1 MSASIAAF
9 CEERWALCAVSLAYN
24 WIIGAFWAKNACLG
38 TKFKKKWKKFAKNL
52 AERKKRRIF
61 ALAYK
66 NKGV

>member
-1 MSASIAAF
+1 MSGHLF
-9 CEERWALCAVSLAYN
+9 L
-24 WIIGAFWAKNACLG
+24 K
-38 TKFKKKWKKFAKNL
+38 KKFAKNL

>member
-1 MSASIAAF
+1 MVPRHVGASF
-9 CEERWALCAVSLAYN
+9 FE
-24 WIIGAFWAKNACLG
+24 
-38 TKFKKKWKKFAKNL
+38 KKFAKNL